1 TRRRVETGAPFA
13 FLPGPT
19 GPAEE
24 TVSEME
30 RIVRLIRPWATPD
43 GSGTLESMVMEARDR
58 TANLAFFGAAAVVWV
73 LVGLVVTTRDPLV
86 DRSAGIVGAA
96 LMGLAVALTLIP
108 ILWLTVFGRH
118 RQIAYQGD
126 WLRAI
131 RRAAWVG
138 IVVAVLV
145 VLRLQGLLELPIAL
159 CMIALVLVAEA
170 TLSDERR
177 GSTPRYRSQFGGP
190 FAVTRRP

>member
-1 TRRRVETGAPFA
+1 MGHARRVRHP
-13 FLPGPT
+13 
-19 GPAEE
+19 
-24 TVSEME
+24 
-30 RIVRLIRPWATPD
+30 RLDGHGSARP
-43 GSGTLESMVMEARDR
+43 

-86 DRSAGIVGAA
+86 DRSAGFVGAV
-96 LMGLAVALTLIP
+96 LMGLAVALTLVP
-108 ILWLTVFGRH
+108 IFWLTVFGRH

-131 RRAAWVG
+131 RRSAWVG

-159 CMIALVLVAEA
+159 FMIALVVVAEA
-170 TLSDERR
+170 TLSAER
-177 GSTPRYRSQFGGP
+177 
-190 FAVTRRP
+190 